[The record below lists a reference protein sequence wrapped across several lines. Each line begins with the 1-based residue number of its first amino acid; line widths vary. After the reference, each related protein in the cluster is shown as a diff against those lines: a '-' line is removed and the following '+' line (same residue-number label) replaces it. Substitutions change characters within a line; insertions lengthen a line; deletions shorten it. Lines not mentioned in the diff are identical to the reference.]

1 MRMLSRRLAL
11 SWCSGGCATVKM
23 PRRLAAMSSAVM
35 SARRSPAARR
45 AGSECSLSSLP
56 GPRPCPRARRRP
68 RGHRPA
74 RDRDGACRMGTRR
87 PGRAHHHHRRPGRR
101 KSRPPTAPTP
111 PTPSTTSPS
120 SLPQASRDPHRGEL
134 PVEQIRAAVELQ
146 AGRHVDPPASSWISA
161 DVSTIAA
168 IVPGACRAGQRT
180 WRRSARSKGVC
191 LMSDRGRAATLFQC
205 SRRPFPASPPS
216 RPVLRSS
223 RDRPPR
229 SVPPRTPPRR
239 FKTV

>member
-1 MRMLSRRLAL
+1 MVWVQRGGCRPSMRMLSRRLAL

-111 PTPSTTSPS
+111 PTPSTTSPARCRR
-120 SLPQASRDPHRGEL
+120 PVGIPTAASFP
-134 PVEQIRAAVELQ
+134 
-146 AGRHVDPPASSWISA
+146 SN
-161 DVSTIAA
+161 
-168 IVPGACRAGQRT
+168 
-180 WRRSARSKGVC
+180 RSAPRSNCRPAGT
-191 LMSDRGRAATLFQC
+191 LIRLPAAGSALT
-205 SRRPFPASPPS
+205 SPPS
-216 RPVLRSS
+216 RRSFQELAEPGSEHGDDRRDLR
-223 RDRPPR
+223 
-229 SVPPRTPPRR
+229 V
-239 FKTV
+239 FA